1 MTAKPPGGRQV
12 IFVLGAI
19 SALGSMAIHIM
30 VPALPMIAG
39 DLQITPHGAQKVISI
54 YLFGLAGGQLLAGPL
69 IDRIGRKPV
78 LMAGLLLYALAA
90 VGAALARSIDLLVA
104 ARALQAV
111 GGATGVVTARV
122 LVGDLFDKAE
132 GGRRQASLM
141 GIVLLSPAIAP
152 VIGGFVSA
160 HFGWRPVLALQAAI
174 ALPTLL
180 AAFRLLPDGAPRS
193 SAGARPKFFQSY
205 GKLVRNARF
214 LRATC
219 AFAGSSCALYM
230 FLGVAPFLLIE
241 RWGLTSDEAGLC
253 FLLVAGAAIL
263 GTFAVGWIEQRMD
276 ALRVGLSFGL
286 TGACL
291 ALVLALA
298 GIEHWTTLIGPVL
311 LMTIGAGITGPSGIA
326 IVVHSE
332 PGLSGTA
339 TSLSGAMQMALA
351 GTAAVTI
358 GWVGQPDPVLLGIG
372 MVACTLTAF
381 ALAPRT
387 PARRDS

>member
-1 MTAKPPGGRQV
+1 MFLLA
-12 IFVLGAI
+12 AI

-39 DLQITPHGAQKVISI
+39 DLDVSPHAAQRVISI
-54 YLFGLAGGQLLAGPL
+54 YLFGLASGQLLAGPL
-69 IDRIGRKPV
+69 IDSIGRKPV
-78 LMAGLLLYALAA
+78 LLAGLSLYIIAALGAAFAGSAGLL
-90 VGAALARSIDLLVA
+90 VGARV
-104 ARALQAV
+104 LQAV
-111 GGATGVVTARV
+111 GGASGVVTARV

-160 HFGWRPVLALQAAI
+160 HFGWRPVLGLQAAL
-174 ALPTLL
+174 ALPVVL
-180 AAFRLLPDGAPRS
+180 AAYRMLPDLPVRL
-193 SAGARPKFFQSY
+193 RPVEKGGLATAY
-205 GKLVRNARF
+205 LTLARNARF

-241 RWGLTSDEAGLC
+241 RWGLSSDEAGLC
-253 FLLVAGAAIL
+253 FLLVAGAAIAA
-263 GTFAVGWIEQRMD
+263 TFAVGWIEQRFD
-276 ALRVGLSFGL
+276 ALRTGLSIAL
-286 TGACL
+286 TGACIAL
-291 ALVLALA
+291 ALALA
-298 GIEHWTTLIGPVL
+298 GVEHWSALVLPVL
-311 LMTIGAGITGPSGIA
+311 LLTIGAGISGPSGIA

-351 GTAAVTI
+351 GSAAVTI
-358 GWVGQPDPVLLGIG
+358 GWIGQPDPQLLGWG
-372 MVACTLTAF
+372 MLACTLLAF
-381 ALAPRT
+381 MLAPRT
-387 PARRDS
+387 APQPRQGNV